1 MSGLAYLLDTN
12 IIRGIIADPDGVV
25 AQRATQ

>member
-12 IIRGIIADPDGVV
+12 IISRIMADPDGVV
-25 AQRATQ
+25 AQRATR